1 MPKINQNSDNTATK
15 MRRVF
20 RALNKGKDVKKA
32 KKDIKKTVRFP
43 TMQEF
48 KEEEDNIAWDVKEA
62 YLMSFEEERLYV
74 QKEAKEAA
82 EAEARAVVEA
92 EAMSNAWVKAEAKAQ
107 SCSCDNCRNWL
118 MDLESL
124 DELWG
129 RMGVSYGGGYFPND
143 PHPWFA
149 CLL

>member
-1 MPKINQNSDNTATK
+1 

-20 RALNKGKDVKKA
+20 LALNKGKDVKKA
-32 KKDIKKTVRFP
+32 KKAKKAIKKTVRFP

-48 KEEEDNIAWDVKEA
+48 KEEEDNIAWDVHEA
-62 YLMSFEEERLYV
+62 YLMSFEEEMLYE
-74 QKEAKEAA
+74 QKEAA

-92 EAMSNAWVKAEAKAQ
+92 EAMSNAWVKAEAKAKA
-107 SCSCDNCRNWL
+107 CSCDNCRNWL
-118 MDLESL
+118 LDLESL

-149 CLL
+149 ACCKWSSSIW

>member
-20 RALNKGKDVKKA
+20 LALNKGKDVKKA
-32 KKDIKKTVRFP
+32 KKDIKKTVWFP

-62 YLMSFEEERLYV
+62 YLMSSEEERLYV

-82 EAEARAVVEA
+82 
-92 EAMSNAWVKAEAKAQ
+92 
-107 SCSCDNCRNWL
+107 
-118 MDLESL
+118 
-124 DELWG
+124 
-129 RMGVSYGGGYFPND
+129 
-143 PHPWFA
+143 
-149 CLL
+149 